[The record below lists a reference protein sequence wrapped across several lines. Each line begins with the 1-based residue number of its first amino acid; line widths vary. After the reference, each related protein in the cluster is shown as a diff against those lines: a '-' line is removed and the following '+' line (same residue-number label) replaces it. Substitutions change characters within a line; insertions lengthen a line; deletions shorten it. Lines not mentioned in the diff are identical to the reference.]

1 LRDTGFLGSEPVGR
15 LLLRLSLPAILG
27 MSVQA
32 SYNLVDAFFI
42 GRGVGPMGL
51 AGTAVA
57 FPLQLFVIGVGTMG
71 GVGTASLVS
80 RSLGAGDLERADR
93 ALGTL
98 VTLALSAG
106 TAATLLCLLFLPSLL
121 LFLGTTPEILPFAR
135 DYMGIIL
142 FGIPLQVLGLGL
154 GSVLRAEGNA
164 RTAMAAMFVS
174 AAANMVL
181 DALFIFGFGWGISG
195 AAWATVLAQGVA
207 AAWLGTAI
215 LSGKSALKLKAGHLV
230 PREGIVGEILAV
242 GASEF
247 AELTAASAMVTVV
260 IHSMAR
266 YGSPMAVAAY
276 GVVSRILSMSY
287 LPIFGVAQ
295 GLQPILGYNYGAG
308 HWGRARRAIL
318 LSILAATV
326 ISCGACLVLQLFPGP
341 VFGIFTKDPALRG
354 LGARSL
360 RFMTFGFFC
369 VGFHIIGAGIF
380 QALGKA
386 VPALFLSLSGE
397 VILFLPLVLFLPRFW
412 GLMGVWLS
420 FPLSDILS
428 ALVTGAFF
436 LWQMKELR
444 KREERPHAKI
454 SWESENTNREGEI
467 R

>member
-1 LRDTGFLGSEPVGR
+1 MIGGAHLRNPDFLGTEPVGK
-15 LLLRLSLPAILG
+15 LLFKLSLPAILG
-27 MSVQA
+27 MLVQA

-51 AGTAVA
+51 AGTAVV

-71 GVGTASLVS
+71 GVGAASLVS

-98 VTLALSAG
+98 VTIALSAG
-106 TAATLLCLLFLPSLL
+106 TAATLLGWLFLPSLL
-121 LFLGTTPEILPFAR
+121 LLLGATSEILPFAR
-135 DYMGIIL
+135 AYIGIIL

-154 GSVLRAEGNA
+154 NSVVRAEGNA
-164 RTAMAAMFVS
+164 RTAMVTRFIS
-174 AAANMVL
+174 AAANTVL
-181 DALFIFGFGWGISG
+181 DALFIFGFGWGIAG
-195 AAWATVLAQGVA
+195 AAWATVISQGLVV
-207 AAWLGTAI
+207 AWLGAYT
-215 LSGKSALKLKAGHLV
+215 LSGRSALRLESAHLV
-230 PREGIVGEILAV
+230 PRAGIVGEILAV

-247 AELTAASAMVTVV
+247 AELTAASFMVAVV

-308 HWGRARRAIL
+308 LFGRARRAIL
-318 LSILAATV
+318 LSVLAATA
-326 ISCGACLVLQLFPGP
+326 ISFGAFLVLQLFPGP
-341 VFGIFTKDPALRG
+341 VFGIFTNDAPLRV

-360 RFMTFGFFC
+360 RTMTLAFFC

-386 VPALFLSLSGE
+386 APAMFLSLSGE

-428 ALVTGAFF
+428 AFVTGAFF
-436 LWQMKELR
+436 LWQMRELR
-444 KREERPHAKI
+444 KREGKTAC
-454 SWESENTNREGEI
+454 
-467 R
+467 